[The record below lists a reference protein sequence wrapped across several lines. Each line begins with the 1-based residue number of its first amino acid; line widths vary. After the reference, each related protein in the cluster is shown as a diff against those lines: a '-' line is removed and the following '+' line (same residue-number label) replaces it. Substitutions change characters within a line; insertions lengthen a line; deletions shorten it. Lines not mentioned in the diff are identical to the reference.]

1 MAKKQAENTIKITAL
16 YCRLSQDDGRD
27 GESNS
32 ISNQRAILSQYAK
45 EHGYLHPEF
54 FVDDGISGT
63 TFDRPD
69 FQRMQRMAENG
80 EIGTIIVKDLSRF
93 GRETIEMGRLT
104 QVVYPSLGITFIAIQ
119 ENVNTS
125 TGTGLEMMPFY
136 NIFNEWY
143 AEQTSKK
150 IKAVWKSKADNGE
163 RVSAA
168 VPFGYMK
175 SSNNPKQWIVD
186 EPAAK
191 IVRYIFELC
200 LAGLGPM
207 KIARRLEDEQ
217 IICPTEHYYR
227 KGIKASNPRPQNPYI
242 WDQTTV
248 RHILENRQYTGCTV
262 NFKSTFVS
270 FKVKKKVHIPEDE
283 WQIIPNTQEAIID
296 DDTFERVQELRKHRR
311 RNTATGKTSM
321 FSGLLYCADCGSKLY
336 YCASK
341 SIKDGQE
348 FYRCSQYK
356 ENRGSCTIHFIRD
369 SVLKKLV
376 LDTIRKVAKY
386 VQEFE
391 PVFLYLFAEQNT
403 LGREKSIRNM
413 RQNIEKARTRIK
425 ELDMLIER
433 IYEDNVLGKISDER
447 FLRMSANY
455 ESEQKELLATVESDE
470 QTVKKAEQ
478 EKIDL
483 KVFLDTIRK
492 CTDLEELTPTI
503 VNTLIK
509 RIDVHSSVK
518 DDNGVKHVPIDISFT
533 AVGIINVP
541 TEKELITAMEKMRE
555 KPLRTA

>member
-1 MAKKQAENTIKITAL
+1 
-16 YCRLSQDDGRD
+16 
-27 GESNS
+27 
-32 ISNQRAILSQYAK
+32 
-45 EHGYLHPEF
+45 
-54 FVDDGISGT
+54 
-63 TFDRPD
+63 
-69 FQRMQRMAENG
+69 
-80 EIGTIIVKDLSRF
+80 
-93 GRETIEMGRLT
+93 
-104 QVVYPSLGITFIAIQ
+104 
-119 ENVNTS
+119 
-125 TGTGLEMMPFY
+125 
-136 NIFNEWY
+136 
-143 AEQTSKK
+143 
-150 IKAVWKSKADNGE
+150 
-163 RVSAA
+163 
-168 VPFGYMK
+168 MK
-175 SSNNPKQWIVD
+175 SSDDPKQWIID

-191 IVRYIFELC
+191 VVRYIFEVC

-227 KGIKASNPRPQNPYI
+227 KGIKASNPRPQNPYR
-242 WDQTTV
+242 WDQVTV
-248 RHILENRQYTGCTV
+248 RHILENRQYAGCTV

-270 FKVKKKVHIPEDE
+270 FKVKKKVHIPEEE

-296 DDTFERVQELRKHRR
+296 EDTFERVQELRKHRR

-369 SVLKKLV
+369 SVLKELV

-391 PVFLYLFAEQNT
+391 PVFLYLFAKQNT
-403 LGREKSIRNM
+403 LGREINIRNM
-413 RQNIEKARTRIK
+413 KQNIENSKRRIK

-447 FLRMSANY
+447 FCRMSANY
-455 ESEQKELLATVESDE
+455 EKEQKELLAAVEHDE
-470 QTVKKAEQ
+470 QSVRKAEQ

-483 KVFLDTIRK
+483 KVFLEAIRE
-492 CTDLEELTPTI
+492 CTDLKELTPTI

-509 RIDVHSSVK
+509 RIEVHNSEK
-518 DDNGVKHVPIDISFT
+518 GEDGLKHVPVDISFT
-533 AVGIINVP
+533 AVGIINIP
-541 TEKELITAMEKMRE
+541 TEKELIAAMEEMRE
-555 KPLRTA
+555 NPLKSA